1 MADEEQKPTKVC
13 FVTIGA
19 TAPFNLLLSNVLNTR
34 FLDSLSLYG
43 YTDLLIQFGNEGRV
57 IFEEYMHKYP
67 FGECG
72 LNISG
77 FDFNKTGLSQEML
90 STKGNKDA
98 GRRRAEGMILS
109 HAGSGSILEALRIG
123 IPLVVVPNPALQD
136 NHQQELADELSK
148 QGYAVS
154 SDPTDIA
161 SAVRKAESL
170 RSRLQ
175 GWPPINSGQDTSQ
188 GLDQVMADE
197 MGFID

>member
-109 HAGSGSILEALRIG
+109 HAGNACFY
-123 IPLVVVPNPALQD
+123 VVPLWFWTLTFHHRTRLGLNPRSSQD
-136 NHQQELADELSK
+136 WN
-148 QGYAVS
+148 S
-154 SDPTDIA
+154 SCR
-161 SAVRKAESL
+161 SA
-170 RSRLQ
+170 
-175 GWPPINSGQDTSQ
+175 
-188 GLDQVMADE
+188 
-197 MGFID
+197 